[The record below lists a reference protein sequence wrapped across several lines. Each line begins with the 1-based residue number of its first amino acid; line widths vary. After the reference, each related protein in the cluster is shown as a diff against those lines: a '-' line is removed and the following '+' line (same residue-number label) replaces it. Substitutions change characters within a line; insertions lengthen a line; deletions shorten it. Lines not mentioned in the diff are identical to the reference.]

1 MRVLPQCD
9 SLKDKSSKHNSQR
22 TAFMDT
28 QFRLDNK
35 VAIVTG
41 AGRGIGKAIVQM
53 FVSQGAKVA
62 ALGLSA
68 NVHEL
73 PKELG
78 DAVLPLVVDVTKEEQ
93 LEAAVK
99 KTLEHFGRIDIL
111 VNNAGIARL
120 NKAEDHTNEDWDE
133 VMNVNLRGPFLL
145 SRAVGRIMIQQ
156 KSGRIIN
163 ISSQAGVAALEEHL
177 AYCASKAAL
186 NHMTKVLA
194 LEWGRHNITVNAIA
208 PTVVLTEMGK
218 EVWGGEKGETMKQKI
233 PLGRFATPE
242 DIAAA
247 ALFFASEGANMITGE
262 TLLVDGGFTVQ

>member
-1 MRVLPQCD
+1 ME
-9 SLKDKSSKHNSQR
+9 K
-22 TAFMDT
+22 M
-28 QFRLDNK
+28 FRLDGK
-35 VAIVTG
+35 VALVTG
-41 AGRGIGKAIVQM
+41 ASRGIGKAIAVM
-53 FVSQGAKVA
+53 FARQGAKVA
-62 ALGLSA
+62 AFGLSDKIYA
-68 NVHEL
+68 L
-73 PKELG
+73 ADELG
-78 DAVLPLVVDVTKEEQ
+78 GAVLPLQVDVANEEQ
-93 LEAAVK
+93 IEEGVK
-99 KTLEHFGRIDIL
+99 KTLEHLGRIDIL

-145 SRAVGRIMIQQ
+145 SRAVGRIMIGQ

-194 LEWGRHNITVNAIA
+194 LEWGKHNITVNAIA

-218 EVWGGEKGETMKQKI
+218 EVWGGEKGEAMKKKI
-233 PLGRFATPE
+233 PLHRFATPE

-247 ALFFASEGANMITGE
+247 TLFLASDGANMITGE
-262 TLLVDGGFTVQ
+262 TLLVDGGFTTQ